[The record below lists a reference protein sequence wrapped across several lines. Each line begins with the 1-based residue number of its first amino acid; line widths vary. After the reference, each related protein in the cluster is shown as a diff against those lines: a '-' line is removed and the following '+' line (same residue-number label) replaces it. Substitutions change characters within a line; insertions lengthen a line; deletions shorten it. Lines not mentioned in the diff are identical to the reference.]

1 MANARKLNT
10 TVDNLSP
17 TPPGSNGKEIRN
29 LLLKNLPG
37 RECSLIFDKL
47 TLLDLSLEHLL
58 LEAGDPMSYAY
69 FPNTAMISLLT
80 LMNDGKS
87 VEVGIVGKEG
97 FVGLPLLG
105 GFRTSPYRMNIQAE
119 GTLFRIGSAD
129 LQEMLVKCPQLL
141 KALVQFSQK
150 AALQVTQTAACNRLH
165 EVEERLARWLL
176 MSRDRIDSDDL
187 PLTQEFL
194 GQMLGTRRSSVS
206 LAAASLQ
213 KARLI
218 EYVRGHVTI
227 LDRKGLEGA
236 SCECYGQLQ
245 RQLTTWDSEAQ

>member
-1 MANARKLNT
+1 VANARKLNT
-10 TVDNLSP
+10 TVDKQSLEQP
-17 TPPGSNGKEIRN
+17 TSNAKDIKN
-29 LLLKNLPG
+29 QLLNDLRGNERSFILD
-37 RECSLIFDKL
+37 RL
-47 TLLDLSLEHLL
+47 TYMDLSIEHLL
-58 LEAGDPMSYAY
+58 LETGDPMAYAY
-69 FPNTAMISLLT
+69 FPNSAMISVLT
-80 LMNDGKS
+80 LMSDGKS
-87 VEVGIVGKEG
+87 VEVGVVGREG

-105 GFRTSPYRMNIQAE
+105 GFRTSPYRINVQSP
-119 GTLFRIGSAD
+119 GSVFRIGAED
-129 LQEMLVKCPQLL
+129 LKDAMANCPQFS
-141 KALVQFSQK
+141 KALVQYSQK

-213 KARLI
+213 KSRLI

-227 LDRKGLEGA
+227 LDRKGLEAA

-245 RQLTTWDSEAQ
+245 RQLTTWDSEVQ

>member
-1 MANARKLNT
+1 MAKSRTLNT
-10 TVDNLSP
+10 TVDNLAP
-17 TPPGSNGKEIRN
+17 TQPGSNGKEIRN
-29 LLLKNLPG
+29 FLLKDLPS
-37 RECSLIFDKL
+37 RESNFIFDKL
-47 TLLDLSLEHLL
+47 TFMDLSLEHLL
-58 LEAGDPMSYAY
+58 LEAGDPMLYAY
-69 FPNTAMISLLT
+69 FPNTAMISVLT
-80 LMNDGKS
+80 LMSDGKS

-105 GFRTSPYRMNIQAE
+105 GFRTSPYRVNIQAA
-119 GTLFRIGSAD
+119 GSVFRISAAD
-129 LQEMLVKCPQLL
+129 LQETLVKCPQLL
-141 KALVQFSQK
+141 KALVQYSQK

-227 LDRKGLEGA
+227 LDRKGLETA

-245 RQLTTWDSEAQ
+245 RQLTTWDSEVQ